1 MTSDYSAWL
10 IKLETDGVVQSGEE
24 KVVGRPHYDLPV
36 LEVSL

>member
-24 KVVGRPHYDLPV
+24 KVVGRSDNSLS
-36 LEVSL
+36 VSKLRL